1 MSHTDEGDTP
11 ADPSPRDVL
20 RVAALRAQLA
30 LASDLE
36 PCGAAWRTLRAH
48 GLQALRDDPWMA
60 QHAPT
65 VIERT
70 THETE

>member
-36 PCGAAWRTLRAH
+36 PCGAAWRTLLSLIH
-48 GLQALRDDPWMA
+48 
-60 QHAPT
+60 
-65 VIERT
+65 I
-70 THETE
+70 